1 MLQHVTR
8 SRRRFPFESGLG
20 RELCGLPLVADA
32 VADSLSD
39 SAPSFWTW
47 QEQRGK
53 AAVSGDWERPSEI
66 RACQLRNCTPTAHVP
81 SGQPSQLRPATCPER
96 ECYRIR
102 WQRTKWVPEHP
113 LFLCQPYL
121 PATQARLYLSSS
133 PFALLLFFL
142 PRTSPRRPFSPSFRS
157 LRLSLLRDPLLYD
170 CATFY
175 LPLSLRPNTFRNL
188 GDKRRKCP
196 LDANLSPTPTV
207 ISPTGKQSIAAALAS
222 IYTHTDQ
229 EKTYLA
235 Y

>member
-1 MLQHVTR
+1 MRVVW
-8 SRRRFPFESGLG
+8 
-20 RELCGLPLVADA
+20 ELCGLLQVAGA
-32 VADSLSD
+32 VADGLSD

-113 LFLCQPYL
+113 LFLCQSYL
-121 PATQARLYLSSS
+121 PATQARLYLFSS

-142 PRTSPRRPFSPSFRS
+142 PRTSPRRPFYRHFDRYAFPCSGIRS
-157 LRLSLLRDPLLYD
+157 CTTVRHFTCRSAFDQTLSEISATSDASARWTRTSHHPRPLSPLL
-170 CATFY
+170 ASRA
-175 LPLSLRPNTFRNL
+175 LQQLSLRYTHIL
-188 GDKRRKCP
+188 TRRKYTW
-196 LDANLSPTPTV
+196 LIEASRLMVRTV
-207 ISPTGKQSIAAALAS
+207 SR
-222 IYTHTDQ
+222 
-229 EKTYLA
+229 
-235 Y
+235 